1 MKYNPNEI
9 EEKWQKYWAKN
20 QTFAASNNSEKPKHY
35 VLDMFPYPSGAGL
48 HVGHPLGYIASDVYS
63 RFKRHQGFN
72 VLHPMGYD
80 SFGLPAEQYA
90 IQTGQRPEDTT
101 RVNIDGGVDKEGKQI
116 AGYRKQL
123 DKIGFSFDWA
133 REVRTSNPDY
143 YKHTQWIFI
152 QLFNSWYNKETN
164 RAEDISTLTA
174 IFEKEGNAEV
184 NAVSDDNIQSFSS
197 SEWKAFSA
205 DEQEKILLQYRLTY
219 LAETEVNWCPGLG
232 TVLANDEIV
241 NGVSERGG
249 YPVIRKKMTQWSMR
263 ISAYAERL
271 LQGLNDI
278 DWSESIKESQRNW
291 IGKSV
296 GAMVKFKV
304 LSPKSLVQ
312 SESTL
317 SDLGLGTK
325 DSFIEVFT
333 TRPDTIFGVTFMTLA
348 PEHDLVA
355 KIVTADQKNAVD
367 AYIEKT
373 AKRSE
378 RERMADVKTIS
389 GVFTGAYAEHPFTK
403 EPIPVWIGDYVL
415 AGYGTGAVMAV
426 PCGDERDYA
435 FANFFKGQNG
445 MPEIK
450 NIFDKDIS
458 EAAFGAKEG
467 FQLVDSDFLNGL
479 DYKTGTQ
486 KAIAALEKIEQGTG
500 KTNYRL
506 RDAVFSRQRY
516 WGEPF
521 PVYYVNG
528 LPKMIAAEHLP
539 IILPEVEKYLPT
551 EDGLPPLGNATIWA
565 WDTKNNEVVNT
576 DLVDN
581 NEIFPLELNTMPG
594 WAGSSW
600 YWMRYMDAHNE
611 KEFASKEALAYWES
625 VDLYIGGSEHATG
638 HLLYSRFWNKFLKD
652 KGFAPT
658 EEPFK
663 KLINQGM
670 ILGTSAFVYRILP
683 FLHVKS
689 LDIRFVLQPK
699 NDLSFFITSK
709 YNDPIKFH
717 DIIEKQVISKGF
729 NKIKDR
735 LLNDEVLFKFK
746 EEILN
751 LKEDDISLENIQIGA
766 LHVDVSMVNSSD
778 ELDVEK
784 FKAWR
789 EDYAGAEFITVDSP
803 KYIVGREVEKM
814 SKSKYNVVTPDDI
827 CAEYGADT
835 LRLYEMFLGPLEQ
848 AKPWNT
854 AGISGVFGFLKK
866 LWRLYFDE
874 NNGLIVNN
882 DEPTKDNLKSLH
894 KTIKKV
900 AEDIE
905 SFSFNT
911 SVSQFMICVN
921 ELSTQ
926 NCHSRAILEP
936 LAILVSPYAPHIAEE
951 LWSQLG
957 NKESISTV
965 AFPVFDAKHLIETN
979 KEYPVSFNGKMRF
992 TIELPLDLTKE
1003 QIEEVVM
1010 KDERTL
1016 KQLDGKAPNKIIVV
1030 PGRVI
1035 NFVI

>member
-9 EEKWQKYWAKN
+9 EAKWQKHWADN
-20 QTFAASNNSEKPKHY
+20 QTFAAENNSETRGEAELSVAKPKYY

-63 RFKRHQGFN
+63 RYKRHRGFN

-101 RVNIDGGVDKEGKQI
+101 SVNIDGGVDKEGNKI
-116 AGYRKQL
+116 AGYHKQL
-123 DKIGFSFDWA
+123 DKIGFSFDWS

-152 QLFNSWYNKETN
+152 QLFNSWYNKNTDK
-164 RAEDISTLTA
+164 AEDISTLVA
-174 IFEKEGNAEV
+174 IFASEGNANV
-184 NAVSDDNIQSFSS
+184 KAVCDDNIRTFSS
-197 SEWKAFSA
+197 NEWNAFSSE
-205 DEQEKILLQYRLTY
+205 DQQKILLQYRLTY

-249 YPVIRKKMTQWSMR
+249 FPVIRKKMTQWSMR

-296 GAMVKFKV
+296 GAMVSFKV
-304 LSPKSLVQ
+304 SSQQ
-312 SESTL
+312 SEVGSEPQYI
-317 SDLGLGTK
+317 D
-325 DSFIEVFT
+325 VFT

-348 PEHDLVA
+348 PEHPLVQE
-355 KIVTADQKNAVD
+355 ITTADNLEKVND
-367 AYIEKT
+367 YIF
-373 AKRSE
+373 ASSKRSE

-389 GVFTGAYAEHPFTK
+389 GIFTGAYAEHPFTK
-403 EPIPVWIGDYVL
+403 EAIPVWIGDYVL

-435 FANFFKGQNG
+435 FANFFKGNPETSGG
-445 MPEIK
+445 MQVIK

-458 EAAFGAKEG
+458 ESAFGAKEG

-479 DYKTGTQ
+479 GYKEGTM
-486 KAIAALEKIEQGTG
+486 KVIAELEKINQGKG
-500 KTNYRL
+500 KINYRL

-528 LPKMIAAEHLP
+528 LPQMIDAKHLP
-539 IILPEVEKYLPT
+539 IVLPEVEKYLPT
-551 EDGLPPLGNATIWA
+551 EDGQPPLGNALVWA
-565 WDTKNNEVVNT
+565 WDSIQCSVVSVQ
-576 DLVDN
+576 LIDN
-581 NEIFPLELNTMPG
+581 LTIFPLELNTMPG

-600 YWMRYMDAHNE
+600 YWMRYMDAHNDG
-611 KEFASKEALAYWES
+611 EFASKDALKYWES

-670 ILGTSAFVYRILP
+670 ILGMSAFVYILNQNILLKNSSEGLKSFKVKNTNYIFSKTKYLE
-683 FLHVKS
+683 FLKS
-689 LDIRFVLQPK
+689 G
-699 NDLSFFITSK
+699 N
-709 YNDPIKFH
+709 NE
-717 DIIEKQVISKGF
+717 IIEKILKNFDKAEIDVNWLNSENPFI
-729 NKIKDR
+729 IKH
-735 LLNDEVLFKFK
+735 V
-746 EEILN
+746 
-751 LKEDDISLENIQIGA
+751 DISLIN
-766 LHVDVSMVNSSD
+766 DVTN
-778 ELDVEK
+778 ELDIQA
-784 FKAWR
+784 FKNHSLYS
-789 EDYAGAEFITVDSP
+789 DYKDAEFITEENG
-803 KYIVGREVEKM
+803 KYIVGREIEKM

-827 CAEYGADT
+827 CNEYGADT

-874 NNGLIVNN
+874 NGLIVTN

-905 SFSFNT
+905 GFSFNT

-936 LAILVSPYAPHIAEE
+936 LTILISPYAPHIAEE

-957 NKESISTV
+957 NSGSISTV
-965 AFPVFDAKHLIETN
+965 AFPTLDEKHLVESE

-992 TIELPLDLTKE
+992 TMVLPLDLTKE
-1003 QIEEVVM
+1003 QIEEIVM
-1010 KDERTL
+1010 KDERTI
-1016 KQLDGKAPNKIIVV
+1016 KQLDGKTPNKVIIV
-1030 PGRVI
+1030 PGKII
-1035 NFVI
+1035 NLVG